1 MPANIIWGAV
11 LLGTIGLLYVS
22 IPVALLVFLFVLP
35 FPTAGMFR
43 LSALIVRGEP
53 SALSDALAWRSFGR
67 RALGAGLLIGG
78 SSVVLGFNIALGI
91 SSFDPLGW
99 AAATAAFWGLVL
111 LWMVAASV
119 WPLLFDPLRGDESAT
134 SLVKLALIVALVKP
148 VRYLVLVGILG
159 VVLIVSTVLAV
170 ALLTISA
177 AFFALAMSFY
187 AIHAAD
193 RIEQRRTIVVTG

>member
-1 MPANIIWGAV
+1 MPANIIWGVV
-11 LLGTIGLLYVS
+11 LLATFGLLFVS
-22 IPVALLVFLFVLP
+22 IPIALLVFLFVLP

-53 SALSDALAWRSFGR
+53 ATLSDALAWRSFGP

-91 SSFDPLGW
+91 ASVDPIGW
-99 AAATAAFWGLVL
+99 ATATAAFWGLVV
-111 LWMVAASV
+111 LWLVAASV
-119 WPLLFDPLRGDESAT
+119 WPLLFDPLRTGESAT
-134 SLVKLALIVALVKP
+134 SLVRLALIVALVKP
-148 VRYLVLVGILG
+148 LRYLILVGILTIVL
-159 VVLIVSTVLAV
+159 VVSAILAV
-170 ALLTISA
+170 ALLTVSA